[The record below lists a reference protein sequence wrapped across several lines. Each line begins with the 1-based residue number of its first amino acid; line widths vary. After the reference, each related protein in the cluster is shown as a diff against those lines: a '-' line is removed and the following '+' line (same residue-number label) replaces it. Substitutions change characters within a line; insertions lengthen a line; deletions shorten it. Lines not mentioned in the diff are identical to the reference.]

1 MKIVRADVRDDGTVD
16 LFVEI
21 AGSIEVY
28 RRTMI
33 VRITNDTNR
42 VRFGRTIAAVFDRC
56 EESPIVEPE
65 APRDDEL
72 RCGVDLM
79 HPNGHTCE
87 HGKRPGYDCAECQPE
102 IDASLAKHETGDAS
116 ALLADLDT
124 VGAAITRLHDAE
136 ALDAMRRVHESVESL
151 LEERRFISDCV
162 DAIRARRTKLEDENA
177 RLRADNARWC
187 ARVKRVESRID
198 DAVDRLRGVGLP
210 SAPEVF
216 EHAGATSE
224 DVESAIAFLD
234 PNDAGTPIGPDDH
247 APGFEVVRAL
257 AKISAAMKARGT

>member
-1 MKIVRADVRDDGTVD
+1 MSLEHRIGVACMRAVVAFKRDGFNGLGSTGRALLDELSDVGLDTD
-16 LFVEI
+16 EI
-21 AGSIEVY
+21 ETAAE
-28 RRTMI
+28 
-33 VRITNDTNR
+33 
-42 VRFGRTIAAVFDRC
+42 AAVLR
-56 EESPIVEPE
+56 E
-65 APRDDEL
+65 A
-72 RCGVDLM
+72 VDLM

-87 HGKRPGYDCAECQPE
+87 HGNRPGYDCAECQPE
-102 IDASLAKHETGDAS
+102 IDASLAKHETD
-116 ALLADLDT
+116 
-124 VGAAITRLHDAE
+124 DAE
-136 ALDAMRRVHESVESL
+136 AEVVRDMTEIANAIELDSAAARALQRVASVVDGL
-151 LEERRFISDCV
+151 FAERRFVSGCV
-162 DAIRARRTKLEDENA
+162 DEIRAKLAKLEDENA